1 MSGLFATLK
10 QAGKHIFS
18 KSKYAGSSEWTPE
31 MGSFYDLS
39 AVDIDG
45 QQVSFDKYRG
55 QVLLVVNVASK

>member
-18 KSKYAGSSEWTPE
+18 KSKYQGVSEWTPE
-31 MGSFYDLS
+31 LGSFYDLN

-45 QQVSFDKYRG
+45 QSVSFSQYRG
-55 QVLLVVNVASK
+55 QVLLVINVASK